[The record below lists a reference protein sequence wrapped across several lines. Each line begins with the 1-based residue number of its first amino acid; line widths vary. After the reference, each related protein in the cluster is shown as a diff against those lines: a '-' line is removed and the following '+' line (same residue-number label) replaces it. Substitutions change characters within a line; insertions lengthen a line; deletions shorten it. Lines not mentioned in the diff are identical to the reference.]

1 MSKKPMRNRLNLLTK
16 LKGPRI
22 NWKYILIVII
32 LAFIIGGM
40 ILSYYRWKE
49 KKKPFYSGSQLKEEK
64 SEKKEIEESEE
75 KEEKTLLTEKNMDEI
90 WEKYCAPE
98 VFSAIC
104 YEFNHDPPTTEISYI
119 NREKGISL
127 KIPYNPDWGNEKI
140 KISPYFSYEDRVEFG
155 FLRFDPE
162 AHGWKRAYV
171 MYFKPQRSLEEAFAN
186 IMKEA
191 HPLNE
196 FFVEGIPKERIVK
209 GKINNHEIVKYEI
222 LTSLAG
228 YDIFVV
234 EVIGKKYNYEFQ
246 SQYPISED
254 LIKTIEFVE

>member
-1 MSKKPMRNRLNLLTK
+1 MRNRLNLLTK
-16 LKGPRI
+16 LKGSRI

-32 LAFIIGGM
+32 LAFIIGGV

-49 KKKPFYSGSQLKEEK
+49 KK
-64 SEKKEIEESEE
+64 
-75 KEEKTLLTEKNMDEI
+75 EKTLLTEKNMDEI

-104 YEFNHDPPTTEISYI
+104 YEFNHDPPTTEVSYI

-127 KIPYNPDWGNEKI
+127 KIPYNPNWGNEKI

-155 FLRFDPE
+155 FLWFDPE
-162 AHGWKRAYV
+162 THGWKRAYV

-196 FFVEGIPKERIVK
+196 FFVEGIPKEKIVK